1 MTTILDPP
9 NESRPVGRQLA
20 FRPNAIEGNVALLDI
35 SKPKGNILLDRL
47 EENLS
52 EMLPL
57 VKFTRFI
64 KPTFSRPAPDK
75 LRHEIILDNQ
85 FIIEALA
92 D

>member
-1 MTTILDPP
+1 MTTILDPT
-9 NESRPVGRQLA
+9 NESRPAGRQLA